1 MVIVEYNSVCS
12 GSYFS
17 SARSCGEPVY
27 ELQFDQ
33 ERETK
38 IRDYALPSAS
48 Y

>member
-1 MVIVEYNSVCS
+1 MAIVEYNGVCG

-17 SARSCGEPVY
+17 SAKLFGEPEIY

-38 IRDYALPSAS
+38 IRV
-48 Y
+48 